1 MRQGDLFKTPRG
13 TNFASV
19 IEAYRFSP
27 KFQARS
33 RATKV
38 SYEYAF
44 RIAKQPEALGNIS
57 VKEIRPA
64 LVQAFLDGFA
74 DHPAT
79 QRNVRSALLA
89 LEKWAMVRDLLPRS
103 ITANTEAIRTSE
115 SYEPWSDEHIK
126 IAEQWARP
134 DLARLVTLAAG
145 TGQRGSDLVRMR
157 WTDLETH
164 DGVEGIRVVTQK
176 TRRTLWIALPAEI
189 LAWERSLSFIAPRFD
204 GVPFTRAQLSTAWNY
219 EREHNPHLVPHKELG
234 LSFHGLRA
242 SAVIRL
248 RLQNIEPT
256 LIANVIGMSVQMVEN
271 YSKKANQIAA
281 ALKVRAR
288 TGGEQNNVVP
298 LPKRPLS
305 S

>member
-1 MRQGDLFKTPRG
+1 MRQGDLFKTPSAI
-13 TNFASV
+13 NFASV
-19 IEAYRFSP
+19 IQAYRLSQ
-27 KFQARS
+27 KFQGLA

-38 SYEYAF
+38 SYDYAF
-44 RIAKQPEALGNIS
+44 RIAAQPDALGNIS

-74 DHPAT
+74 EHPAT
-79 QRNVRSALLA
+79 QRNVRSAFLA
-89 LEKWAMVRDLLPRS
+89 LEKWALVRDLLPRS
-103 ITANTEAIRTSE
+103 ITEGTEAIRTSE
-115 SYEPWSDEHIK
+115 SYEPWSDEHIR
-126 IAEQWARP
+126 IAELHARP
-134 DLARLVTLAAG
+134 DLARLITLAAG

-164 DGVEGIRVVTQK
+164 DGVEGIKVVTQK
-176 TRRTLWIALPAEI
+176 TKRSLWIALPAEI
-189 LAWERSLSFIAPRFD
+189 LGWERSLSFIAPRFD
-204 GVPFTRAQLSTAWNY
+204 GVPFTRSQLSTAWNY
-219 EREHNPHLVPHKELG
+219 ERAHNPQLAPHKELG

-242 SAVIRL
+242 TAVIRL

-288 TGGEQNNVVP
+288 TVP
-298 LPKRPLS
+298 AQIIPLKDRR
-305 S
+305 